1 MNDIVSATNNFDD
14 AKLIGRGGFGK
25 VYKGKLSLPEGQI
38 TVAFKR
44 LYRHMGQGNREFWK
58 EIMTLSK
65 YKHENLVSLMHF
77 CRDGSERILVY
88 EYASRGSLDCYLSD
102 ASVTWT
108 QRLKICLGA
117 ARGLSFLHDPTDT
130 FQRVIHRDIKSANIL
145 LDDNWIAKVSD
156 FGLSTASPANQSQ
169 TYLISN
175 AAGTLG
181 YCDPLYIKM
190 GLLSKESDIYSFGVV
205 LFEVLCGTLCYNH
218 DNGVLN
224 LLVPTWRKYFE
235 EDKLDEIIFSGL
247 QEQMEPGSLKLFSAL
262 AYRCVKKSREERP
275 TMAEIIQEL
284 ELALKQQEVFE
295 DLENKVN
302 LEEIIKVVKLAGVS
316 YESQNQLILLL
327 LKGILVDDGKTFL
340 SINKKGETCEMISA
354 LKCISEDHVLP
365 YSLQESRFG
374 SGRTTDMF
382 KGFKVEVS
390 TQFLLPHVTYT
401 INLVLKRT
409 DPAGGTNV
417 PFKYKLEQET
427 QYSNPC
433 IVDVREDGWLAIEL
447 YQFTSSEKG
456 DSFSIDIAQPLQ
468 YYSSVPMYFLEGIE
482 FRPVERESP
491 ENQEDENKIDMQCIS
506 DSDIYW
512 ERKLMNDYTKIITLS
527 KEKLEWTTKKELY
540 FLLRKGFLVDN
551 YEKKWFSMSKDMKER
566 LMIPAR
572 ASLLHEQWTWNSLP
586 ESRFGEIAEFPDGD
600 RFIIKFQLKYE
611 ILSPQT
617 HYSCHIIYKL
627 PEDDS
632 SFQHH
637 IQTTIDD
644 PSSGSNRERLIFL
657 VTPPLT
663 PVIGPKTDQDH
674 IQPRTRKLKG
684 HPRLRK
690 DGWMEFQF
698 CEISTGT
705 SESIN
710 MEIEFNGYRNENVN
724 FLGLVVQGIE
734 IRPL

>member
-1 MNDIVSATNNFDD
+1 M
-14 AKLIGRGGFGK
+14 
-25 VYKGKLSLPEGQI
+25 LSLFMKDMIDNNLDSRSAI
-38 TVAFKR
+38 TIQ
-44 LYRHMGQGNREFWK
+44 RHRHD
-58 EIMTLSK
+58 ISYDVRCLSQ
-65 YKHENLVSLMHF
+65 HMH
-77 CRDGSERILVY
+77 
-88 EYASRGSLDCYLSD
+88 
-102 ASVTWT
+102 T
-108 QRLKICLGA
+108 
-117 ARGLSFLHDPTDT
+117 P
-130 FQRVIHRDIKSANIL
+130 
-145 LDDNWIAKVSD
+145 
-156 FGLSTASPANQSQ
+156 
-169 TYLISN
+169 
-175 AAGTLG
+175 
-181 YCDPLYIKM
+181 
-190 GLLSKESDIYSFGVV
+190 LLSHFNDALRV
-205 LFEVLCGTLCYNH
+205 L
-218 DNGVLN
+218 
-224 LLVPTWRKYFE
+224 
-235 EDKLDEIIFSGL
+235 
-247 QEQMEPGSLKLFSAL
+247 
-262 AYRCVKKSREERP
+262 RCVKMSP
-275 TMAEIIQEL
+275 GL
-284 ELALKQQEVFE
+284 EGFE

-327 LKGILVDDGKTFL
+327 LKGILVDDGKT
-340 SINKKGETCEMISA
+340 GETCEMISA

-365 YSLQESRFG
+365 SSLQESRFG

-382 KGFKVEVS
+382 K
-390 TQFLLPHVTYT
+390 
-401 INLVLKRT
+401 
-409 DPAGGTNV
+409 
-417 PFKYKLEQET
+417 
-427 QYSNPC
+427 
-433 IVDVREDGWLAIEL
+433 DGWLAIEL

-456 DSFSIDIAQPLQ
+456 DSFSIDIAQPLK

-482 FRPVERESP
+482 FRPVERGSH
-491 ENQEDENKIDMQCIS
+491 ENQEDEDKIDMQRIS

-512 ERKLMNDYTKIITLS
+512 ERKLMNDYSKIITLS
-527 KEKLEWTTKKELY
+527 KENLEWTTKKELY

-600 RFIIKFQLKYE
+600 RFIIKFQLKSE

-617 HYSCHIIYKL
+617 HFSCHIIYKL

-644 PSSGSNRERLIFL
+644 PSSGSNRERLVFL
-657 VTPPLT
+657 VTPPPT

-724 FLGLVVQGIE
+724 FVGLVVQGIE